1 MWKFFR
7 YLWHPKQL
15 IEAIKAHKVHITGF
29 LGLGFALVLTFFA
42 SLPVLGIVMG
52 RLIAEDGLS
61 MATIQRSFWIAS
73 VLLVGVPLLKWW
85 GYSLL
90 LYASIR
96 GGEGEKPAP
105 TWATVLLAR
114 SLGLVPIVLLLPI
127 KALLLPAR
135 HILAHLFFPPIA
147 ALGLTAAHTVVPLP
161 QFSFFLLSSPSPYI
175 RPSFVLAMLLWLL
188 TFWLTW
194 RKLRQLCDLSAG
206 FLFRRTL
213 FAALVWEAISLLLI
227 FFFFHPSAL

>member
-1 MWKFFR
+1 MWKLLG
-7 YLWHPKQL
+7 YLWRPKKL
-15 IEAIKAHKVHITGF
+15 LEAIRAHKVHISGF
-29 LGLGFALVLTFFA
+29 LGLGFALILTFFA

-52 RLIAEDGLS
+52 RLIADDGFS
-61 MATIQRSFWIAS
+61 METITRSFWIAG

-90 LYASIR
+90 LHASIR
-96 GGEGEKPAP
+96 SGEGDKSPP

-127 KALLLPAR
+127 KAVLLPAR
-135 HILAHLFFPPIA
+135 HILSHLFFPPIA
-147 ALGLTAAHTVVPLP
+147 SLGLTAAHAVVPLP
-161 QFSFFLLSSPSPYI
+161 QFSFFLLSHPSPYI

-213 FAALVWEAISLLLI
+213 FAALVWEGISLLLI
-227 FFFFHPSAL
+227 FFFFHPKAL